1 MVAEILSNNMN
12 TPEMKRITKRES
24 IGLLSP
30 LSRITSTNL
39 PLIPTRIK
47 SGPIIEQTRT
57 SYPTQ
62 SRASVRD
69 REPLSARQGSRRRS
83 GSANP

>member
-1 MVAEILSNNMN
+1 MVAGILSNDMN
-12 TPEMKRITKRES
+12 TPEMERITKRES